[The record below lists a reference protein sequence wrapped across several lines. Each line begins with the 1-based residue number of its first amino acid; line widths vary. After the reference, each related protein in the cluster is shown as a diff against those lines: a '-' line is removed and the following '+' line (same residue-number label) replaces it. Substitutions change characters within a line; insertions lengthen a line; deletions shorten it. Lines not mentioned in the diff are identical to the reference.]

1 MVDHPA
7 PLRQDAVI
15 DTFGIEEEFFVVS
28 PATRQAVLRVPDAL
42 LADARA
48 RIGDTHVTAEILQ
61 SQIEIVSPVFT
72 TGDEARVGMNRL
84 RRGLAESAAGQGLAI
99 LAAGTHP
106 LSAWSNQSTTREK
119 QYERLIDDFQ
129 ILGRR
134 NVLCAMHVHVG
145 IEAGIDRVDLMNRM
159 MRWVPVFLALSTS
172 SPFWNRER
180 TGLMSYRQAAH
191 DEWPRTGIP
200 DFHESEQEYGQL
212 VDLLVRS
219 GAIDS
224 AQSIWWVIR
233 PSAHLPT
240 LELRICDSCTE
251 IDDTL
256 AIAALFRCVVRAH
269 VRRPTLGLARTNL
282 TRRLIDENRWRAK
295 RYGIEADFIDE
306 QRESSFPFRSVLA
319 ELRLLIAEDV
329 RALDCASDIAHL
341 DVILRRG
348 TSAHRQLGV
357 YRQRIDAGATRLEAL
372 RDVVDLLVEA
382 TLPTESR
389 RSQRIARVS
398 RQ

>member
-1 MVDHPA
+1 M
-7 PLRQDAVI
+7 
-15 DTFGIEEEFFVVS
+15 
-28 PATRQAVLRVPDAL
+28 PDAL
-42 LADARA
+42 LEVARDRVGAD
-48 RIGDTHVTAEILQ
+48 HVTAEILQ

-72 TGDEARVGMNRL
+72 NGAEARECMRQL
-84 RRGLAESAAGQGLAI
+84 RRGVADAAAGQGLAI

-106 LSAWSNQSTTREK
+106 FSAWATQSTTRK
-119 QYERLIDDFQ
+119 KYYERLIDDFQ
-129 ILGRR
+129 IIGRR

-145 IEAGIDRVDLMNRM
+145 VAAGIDRIDLMNRM

-180 TGLMSYRQAAH
+180 TGLMSYRQAAY

-200 DFHESEQEYGQL
+200 DFYESETEYNQF

-219 GAIDS
+219 GSIEG

-233 PSAHLPT
+233 PSAHVPT

-251 IDDTL
+251 LDDAL

-282 TRRLIDENRWRAK
+282 TRRVIDENRWRAK
-295 RYGIEADFIDE
+295 RYGIEADLIDE
-306 QRESSFPFRSVLA
+306 QRESIFPFRSVLA
-319 ELRLLIAEDV
+319 ELRALVADDIA
-329 RALDCASDIAHL
+329 ALDCADEIAHL

-348 TSAHRQLGV
+348 TSAHRQLGI
-357 YRQRIDAGATRLEAL
+357 YRQRTDAGATRLDAL

-382 TLPTESR
+382 TVPTDSGGR
-389 RSQRIARVS
+389 RHRGARE
-398 RQ
+398 RKAGRAHER